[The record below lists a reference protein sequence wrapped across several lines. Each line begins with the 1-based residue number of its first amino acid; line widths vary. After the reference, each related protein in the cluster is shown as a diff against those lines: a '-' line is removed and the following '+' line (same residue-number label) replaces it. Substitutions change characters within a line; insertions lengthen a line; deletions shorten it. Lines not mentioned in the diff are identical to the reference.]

1 MSFTVMHVE
10 AGKHLYGGALQ
21 VIFLMR
27 GLAQQG
33 VHSLL
38 VCPPGSAIGE
48 EASRLGI
55 PGLKV
60 LPLQMKGD
68 ADIGLTWRLMALMRQ
83 HHPQVLHLHSRRG
96 ADLWG
101 LFAGRLAGVPTVL
114 SRRVDNPEPPWWA
127 RRKYHLPQR
136 VVAISQGI
144 RQVLLSEGV
153 APDQVV
159 CVPSAVD
166 TTQWQPAEAD
176 ERERRRRAICS
187 EFNFP
192 GDALLVGMA
201 AQFIERKGHAT
212 LLDALPAVLDAQP
225 HTRVLL
231 FGQGPLTEAIAQRVQ
246 ADTRL
251 REAVRLTGFRRD
263 LAQLLPALDLMVHP
277 ASMEGLGVALLQAAA
292 CGLPMVAGRAGGI
305 PEIVRP
311 GLNGELITP
320 GDVAALAQHMTR
332 LLGSASARSAYGAAA
347 RAWVQQHF
355 SIDAMVAGNL
365 AVYRS
370 LPMGNVS
377 RR

>member
-27 GLAQQG
+27 GLAREG
-33 VHSLL
+33 VRSLL
-38 VCPPGSAIGE
+38 VCPPGSAVGE
-48 EASRLGI
+48 EAQRLGI
-55 PGLKV
+55 AGLQV
-60 LPLQMKGD
+60 LPLPMKGD
-68 ADIGLTWRLMALMRQ
+68 ADLGLTWRLMALMRQ
-83 HHPQVLHLHSRRG
+83 HRPAVLHLHSRRG

-144 RQVLLSEGV
+144 RQVLLAEGV

-166 TTQWQPAEAD
+166 TTQWQPATPD
-176 ERERRRRAICS
+176 ERLQRRAAICA
-187 EFNFP
+187 EFGFP
-192 GDALLVGMA
+192 ADALLVGMA

-212 LLDALPAVLDAQP
+212 LLDALPAVLDVQP
-225 HTRVLL
+225 QTRVLL
-231 FGQGPLTEAIAQRVQ
+231 FGQGPLTDAIAARVQ
-246 ADTRL
+246 ADARL

-277 ASMEGLGVALLQAAA
+277 AHMEGLGVALLQASA

-320 GDVAALAQHMTR
+320 GDVGALAGHMID
-332 LLGSASARSAYGAAA
+332 LLGCAPRRTACGGAA
-347 RAWVQQHF
+347 RDWVQQHF

-365 AVYRS
+365 AVYRQ
-370 LPMGNVS
+370 LLGPQGT
-377 RR
+377 